1 MIKKFFRRSF
11 FLFLCFFSISCSLK
25 YQESVDVGERVPEFV
40 FEESYLTRYEDNKP
54 AFEMSAEVLEQYSG
68 NKESYGK
75 NVDFSAR
82 NKQGEVTTEGTC
94 GLLYINN
101 DKKFYELYDEI
112 ELNNLE
118 EKTRF
123 YADILRWN
131 EKTEQ
136 LTSGRGSM
144 VKIEKDDTIIRGS
157 GFSASGISKQFS
169 FRGNV
174 TGSIE
179 TSDSK
184 EVTEED
190 DL

>member
-1 MIKKFFRRSF
+1 MRVFFRRVFLISF
-11 FLFLCFFSISCSLK
+11 CLFCISCSLK
-25 YQESVDVGERVPEFV
+25 YQETVDVGERVPEFV
-40 FEESYLTRYEDNKP
+40 FEESELTRYEDNQP
-54 AFEMSAEVLEQYSG
+54 TLEMSAETLEQYSG

-82 NKQGEVTTEGTC
+82 NDDGEITTEGSC
-94 GLLYINN
+94 GVLYINN
-101 DKKFYELYDEI
+101 DKKIYELYDNI
-112 ELNNLE
+112 ELNNYD
-118 EKTRF
+118 EKVRF

-157 GFSASGISKQFS
+157 AFSASGISKQFS

-184 EVTEED
+184 EETEGD